1 MSVKQYAVGILVVQ
15 MYCYIRNTDEWTQGL
30 IRVGMGMHLN
40 LLSFEYHVNVFSLLL
55 SLAPFHTDLK
65 TFSRGSCLRK
75 FTLVLA
81 PPDGRLI
88 SLPIS
93 KSWIRPWV
101 GWRAVTTH
109 EGPSECNGIFMNDA
123 LLIIGLGLDL
133 LNNNRLFVRVTSVS
147 INTIRSYDTEPHS
160 VARQASGQEL
170 SQLNAPPRIT
180 PHTKKTD

>member
-1 MSVKQYAVGILVVQ
+1 MRHLTATYITNSLTIKKISKSIIIWRSYGPRCSNIFGPIVLCHPLVSVKQYAVGILVVQ

-30 IRVGMGMHLN
+30 IGVGMGMHLN

-93 KSWIRPWV
+93 KS
-101 GWRAVTTH
+101 
-109 EGPSECNGIFMNDA
+109 
-123 LLIIGLGLDL
+123 
-133 LNNNRLFVRVTSVS
+133 
-147 INTIRSYDTEPHS
+147 
-160 VARQASGQEL
+160 
-170 SQLNAPPRIT
+170 
-180 PHTKKTD
+180 